1 MIDDFLMGFALTIY
15 GGKLLGIRLPSIR
28 RSNLPSLTPHLTSR
42 AGQVAWILMSTLA
55 IWTGL
60 PLALAGLATIA
71 AALAGMP
78 ILWPI

>member
-1 MIDDFLMGFALTIY
+1 
-15 GGKLLGIRLPSIR
+15 
-28 RSNLPSLTPHLTSR
+28 
-42 AGQVAWILMSTLA
+42 MSTLA
-55 IWTGL
+55 IGTGL